1 MGGQGH
7 FSGEHHVLPGHVTDF
22 THIVAVGA
30 GEAALAA
37 QGAGV
42 DGLVHH
48 VVAHDDGHVVVD
60 FPGENPGEFLIMAQI
75 GAAFQAFLAP
85 ALNAPPGLRLGVLPA
100 GNRDAAG
107 TGDSF
112 QGGVQPGFRGPFF
125 PTGVGR
131 VQVLGQT
138 VGGQGGFLRSEG
150 GPQHSLDGAGE
161 QLVFPAD
168 HQRFLR
174 FQAGE
179 YPSCQVKVGGG
190 KAEEILLGFQSL
202 PGVTALAEGD
212 FQIL

>member
-107 TGDSF
+107 TGDPF
-112 QGGVQPGFRGPFF
+112 QGGVQPGFHGPFL
-125 PTGVGR
+125 PPGVGR
-131 VQVLGQT
+131 VQILGQT
-138 VGGQGGFLRSEG
+138 VGGQGGFLCPEG
-150 GPQHSLDGAGE
+150 GSKHPLGRAGE
-161 QLVFPAD
+161 QTVFPAD

-174 FQAGE
+174 LQAGE
-179 YPSCQVKVGGG
+179 DCLGQVKVGGG
-190 KAEEILLGFQSL
+190 KAEGIFLGFQCF
-202 PGVTALAEGD
+202 PGVAAPAEGD